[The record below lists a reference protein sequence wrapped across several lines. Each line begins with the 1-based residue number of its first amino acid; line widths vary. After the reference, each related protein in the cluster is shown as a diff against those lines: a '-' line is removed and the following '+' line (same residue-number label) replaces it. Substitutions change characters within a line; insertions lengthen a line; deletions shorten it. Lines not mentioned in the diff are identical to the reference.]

1 MFLADKSSGEYI
13 CSCQPKPEL
22 KDSGMT
28 EKNDDCFSECYNRLI
43 INFKKNKVMLTVL
56 EVALLLAIII
66 VPLTP
71 AKSRVK

>member
-1 MFLADKSSGEYI
+1 MI
-13 CSCQPKPEL
+13 
-22 KDSGMT
+22 
-28 EKNDDCFSECYNRLI
+28 
-43 INFKKNKVMLTVL
+43 TVL